1 MPVLRVGQFDCSNSL
16 DSKYV
21 SWSDSKALSL
31 APRRLWGDSDNE
43 DEDSLPSPLPRLELQ
58 PVVSSVN
65 QDAASSVESGSDEAD
80 KPAFFSDVAEAAA
93 QNLLVLSAVAG
104 TSAQKILASS
114 AAAGS
119 AAQSS
124 AVPAEN
130 STGCVS
136 MTTKLGVL
144 AGTADFKVDVSS
156 AAVDWQSVELGRPQE
171 DATSFFTSAT

>member
-1 MPVLRVGQFDCSNSL
+1 
-16 DSKYV
+16 
-21 SWSDSKALSL
+21 
-31 APRRLWGDSDNE
+31 
-43 DEDSLPSPLPRLELQ
+43 LELQ

-93 QNLLVLSAVAG
+93 QNSLVLSAVAG

-144 AGTADFKVDVSS
+144 AATADFKVDVSS

-171 DATSFFTSAT
+171 DATSFLLQPHKPKGMFKTGTFNHDTDMHNVVPQEQVSPFSKFFFACFICFSC